1 MRQAALNV
9 RKRSEDLSDSGQRTF
24 VRRTSEGETP
34 EPRAAAGTVAVS
46 VRVTEPR
53 TPWPMLLACKA
64 VWLSAFSRVS

>member
-9 RKRSEDLSDSGQRTF
+9 RKRSEDLSDSGQRMF
-24 VRRTSEGETP
+24 VRRTSEALRPNRERRP
-34 EPRAAAGTVAVS
+34 ALAVS